1 MRITQIQTVSTV
13 KHPSPEVAA
22 IKKFGILQAALV
34 LLEASLSRRKMIV
47 VDPQTS
53 NGEKEKEAE
62 EIESITKL
70 IAVIKCGED
79 HAFGVWDMEMTWIV
93 ARKSI
98 VLSVKDA
105 WMSVKYPV

>member
-1 MRITQIQTVSTV
+1 MRISQVQTVSTV

-22 IKKFGILQAALV
+22 IKKTGILQAAVV

-47 VDPQTS
+47 ADPQTS
-53 NGEKEKEAE
+53 KIEKEKEVE

-70 IAVIKCGED
+70 IAVIKRGED
-79 HAFGVWDMEMTWIV
+79 HAFNIWDMEMTWIV

-98 VLSVKDA
+98 ILGVRDA
-105 WMSVKYPV
+105 WMSMKYPA